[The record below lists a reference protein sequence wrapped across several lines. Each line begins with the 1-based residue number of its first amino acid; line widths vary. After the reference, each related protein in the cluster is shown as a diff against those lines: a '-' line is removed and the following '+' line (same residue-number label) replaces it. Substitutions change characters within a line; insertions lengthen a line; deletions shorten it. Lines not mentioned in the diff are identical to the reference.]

1 MIVFLSAA
9 GGFILGAL
17 LYHVARTWLRCRE
30 EKVQLEIGVLRE
42 QVSMLR
48 GMLQSKNEEEA
59 TGIQGI
65 DTGAMMEQ
73 LTTYGRARAKR
84 ITKHQ

>member
-30 EKVQLEIGVLRE
+30 EKLQHEIVVLRE

-48 GMLQSKNEEEA
+48 GMLRSKNEEEA
-59 TGIQGI
+59 TVIQGI
-65 DTGAMMEQ
+65 DTGPMVEQ
-73 LTTYGRARAKR
+73 LAIYGRARAKR

>member
-1 MIVFLSAA
+1 MIVFLSAT
-9 GGFILGAL
+9 GGSILGAL
-17 LYHVARTWLRCRE
+17 MYHVARTWLRCRE
-30 EKVQLEIGVLRE
+30 EKLQHEIVVLRE

-48 GMLQSKNEEEA
+48 GMLRSKNEEEA
-59 TGIQGI
+59 MGNHGI

-73 LTTYGRARAKR
+73 LATYGRARAKR

>member
-30 EKVQLEIGVLRE
+30 EKLQHEIGVLRE

-48 GMLQSKNEEEA
+48 GMLRSKSEEEA

-65 DTGAMMEQ
+65 DTCAMMEQ